1 MSTSNTSFGI
11 KVGRAL
17 GTAAAY
23 GVHGAIKGAQLTG
36 QFGKDVA
43 AGAGQSYAEKT
54 AALADQRKAAML
66 AALARRE
73 EAVGAAIEPVVVKPA
88 ARQRKLATAKA

>member
-1 MSTSNTSFGI
+1 MPTSNTSFGI
-11 KVGRAL
+11 TIGRAL

-23 GVHGAIKGAQLTG
+23 GVHGAIRGAQLTG

-54 AALADQRKAAML
+54 AALAEQRKAAML

-73 EAVGAAIEPVVVKPA
+73 EAVGAAIEPVEVKPV
-88 ARQRKLATAKA
+88 RQRKLATAKA